1 MDRRFGAAISTAVV
15 LHAAWSGLTALS
27 RNAEA
32 PHVLDTTLTSA
43 SQVELLMITADDG
56 PSSVRNDGTSSI
68 DEPSDRAVQRQARFG
83 QFRAPGAQRSA
94 SAPDAEAEVDEAGA
108 HDADAALAELG
119 VGAEAES
126 SLEGAS
132 EAPSRASQ
140 RVDLGLDGSVMRR
153 AALEGRE
160 RAPRRRR
167 PVFTLGHWSESVV
180 RSVAQTSAPW
190 EGRALLT
197 LEWDSTG
204 QLRSVTPSAASSS
217 SDEWQRLAKRLTS
230 QLAARPNVA
239 AQGGGLRLVY
249 LVKSDLV
256 LPESKRSLLPGARY
270 ASAEQLK
277 ENNLPPANAINL
289 GVKADASAATT
300 RVVSVT
306 LVRSDAP

>member
-1 MDRRFGAAISTAVV
+1 MDRRFGVAIFTAVV
-15 LHAAWSGLTALS
+15 LHGALIGLTVLS
-27 RNAEA
+27 RHAEA
-32 PHVLDTTLTSA
+32 PHVLATTVASA
-43 SQVELLMITADDG
+43 SEVELFMITADDG
-56 PSSVRNDGTSSI
+56 PRSVRSDRTSSI
-68 DEPSDRAVQRQARFG
+68 DEPSDRAVQRQARLG
-83 QFRAPGAQRSA
+83 QFRAPAAQRSA
-94 SAPDAEAEVDEAGA
+94 SAPDVEVDEAGA
-108 HDADAALAELG
+108 HDADSALAELG
-119 VGAEAES
+119 LGAEAES
-126 SLEGAS
+126 SLDGAS
-132 EAPSRASQ
+132 EAPSRARQ
-140 RVDLGLDGSVMRR
+140 RVDLGLDGSVMRH

-167 PVFTLGHWSESVV
+167 PVFTLDHWSASVV
-180 RSVAQTSAPW
+180 RSVAQTSAPR

-256 LPESKRSLLPGARY
+256 LPDSKRSLLPGARY
-270 ASAEQLK
+270 ASAEQLREK
-277 ENNLPPANAINL
+277 NLPPATAINL

>member
-1 MDRRFGAAISTAVV
+1 MHRRFGAAIFTAVL
-15 LHAAWSGLTALS
+15 LHAALIGLRVLS
-27 RNAEA
+27 RHAKA
-32 PHVLDTTLTSA
+32 PHVPDTNVASA
-43 SQVELLMITADDG
+43 PELALIMIMADDG
-56 PSSVRNDGTSSI
+56 PSSVCSDGTSSI

-83 QFRAPGAQRSA
+83 QSHAPAAQRSA
-94 SAPDAEAEVDEAGA
+94 SAPDAEAEVDQAGA
-108 HDADAALAELG
+108 LDTDAALAELG
-119 VGAEAES
+119 LGAEAES
-126 SLEGAS
+126 SLEGAA
-132 EAPSRASQ
+132 EAPSPARQ
-140 RVDLGLDGSVMRR
+140 RVDLGLDGSVMRH

-167 PVFTLGHWSESVV
+167 PVFTLDHWSESVV

-204 QLRSVTPSAASSS
+204 QLRSVTPSAASSG

-270 ASAEQLK
+270 ASAEQLREK
-277 ENNLPPANAINL
+277 NLPPATAINL

>member
-1 MDRRFGAAISTAVV
+1 VV
-15 LHAAWSGLTALS
+15 LHTALIGLTVLS
-27 RNAEA
+27 RHAEA
-32 PHVLDTTLTSA
+32 PHVLDANAASA
-43 SQVELLMITADDG
+43 SEVELFMITADDG
-56 PSSVRNDGTSSI
+56 PTSVRRDGASSI
-68 DEPSDRAVQRQARFG
+68 DEPSDRAGQRQARFG
-83 QFRAPGAQRSA
+83 QIRAPAAQHSA

-119 VGAEAES
+119 LGAEADS
-126 SLEGAS
+126 SLDGAS
-132 EAPSRASQ
+132 EAPSRARQ

-180 RSVAQTSAPW
+180 RSVAQKSAPW

-217 SDEWQRLAKRLTS
+217 GDEWQRLAKRLTS

-256 LPESKRSLLPGARY
+256 LPDKRSLLPGARY
-270 ASAEQLK
+270 ASAEQLR

-289 GVKADASAATT
+289 GVKADSSAATT

>member
-1 MDRRFGAAISTAVV
+1 MDGRFGAAIFTAVV
-15 LHAAWSGLTALS
+15 LHAALIGLTLLS
-27 RNAEA
+27 RHAEA
-32 PHVLDTTLTSA
+32 PHVLDTNVTSA
-43 SQVELLMITADDG
+43 SEVELFMITADDG
-56 PSSVRNDGTSSI
+56 PSSVRSDEKSSI
-68 DEPSDRAVQRQARFG
+68 AEPSDRAVQRQARFA
-83 QFRAPGAQRSA
+83 QLRAPAAQRSA

-108 HDADAALAELG
+108 LDADAALAELG
-119 VGAEAES
+119 LGAEAES
-126 SLEGAS
+126 SLDGAS
-132 EAPSRASQ
+132 EAPSRARQ

-167 PVFTLGHWSESVV
+167 PVFTLDHWSESVV

-256 LPESKRSLLPGARY
+256 LPDKRSLLPGARY
-270 ASAEQLK
+270 ASAEQLREK
-277 ENNLPPANAINL
+277 NLPPANAINL